1 MTRQKSPQPTVASIT
16 RDLARLTRA
25 ERLELLAV
33 LQGLLVAEEREEQQ
47 RSPDAKP
54 SIYRGPKGGKGSIEI
69 KTINGCG
76 PYRYLRYWS
85 GNKHRS
91 VYLGKVEADET
102 ESET

>member
-1 MTRQKSPQPTVASIT
+1 MSRRERSQPSVASVT

-25 ERLELLAV
+25 EQVELLAV
-33 LQGLLVAEEREEQQ
+33 LQGLLAAEEAQEEA
-47 RSPDAKP
+47 RSPSSKP
-54 SIYRGPKGGKGSIEI
+54 FTYRGPKGGKGSIEL

-91 VYLGKVEADET
+91 VYLGKAEDAEDCD
-102 ESET
+102 